1 MEGILVSLFLLVE
14 LAVLDLV
21 VEAGRFLAGDRVLEI
36 RERSEGRLLS
46 RVLTTDNLI

>member
-21 VEAGRFLAGDRVLEI
+21 VEAGRLLAGDGVLEL
-36 RERSEGRLLS
+36 RERSEHTALEASVRL
-46 RVLTTDNLI
+46 I